1 MTLPHAR
8 AELHTT
14 SVEHARPA
22 AIAAEEHE
30 DLDGDG
36 GHSDPPQLWA
46 MTLRT
51 MMSANIN
58 PPFRARSA
66 LPMRRHEPLAA
77 PASAG

>member
-22 AIAAEEHE
+22 AITAEEH
-30 DLDGDG
+30 DNIDDDG

-46 MTLRT
+46 INLTT
-51 MMSANIN
+51 MSSDVIEAM
-58 PPFRARSA
+58 
-66 LPMRRHEPLAA
+66 
-77 PASAG
+77 